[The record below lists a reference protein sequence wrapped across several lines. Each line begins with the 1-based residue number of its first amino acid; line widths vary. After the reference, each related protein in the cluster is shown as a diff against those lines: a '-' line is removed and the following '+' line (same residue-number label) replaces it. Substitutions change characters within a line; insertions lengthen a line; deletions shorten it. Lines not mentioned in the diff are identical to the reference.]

1 MATESDPVVVEQ
13 RYSASLAD
21 VWRAMAE
28 KDQMRQWFFEQMTE
42 FEPKVGF
49 ETQFT
54 VHCEGT
60 DFLHQWKVIDVDREK
75 RIAYEWCYGGYP
87 GDSVVTWDLSEEG
100 DVTKLTLTQT
110 GQETFQGH
118 SVFSRENGIAG
129 WSYFLQESLKA
140 FLSAR

>member
-1 MATESDPVVVEQ
+1 M
-13 RYSASLAD
+13 
-21 VWRAMAE
+21 
-28 KDQMRQWFFEQMTE
+28 
-42 FEPKVGF
+42 
-49 ETQFT
+49 
-54 VHCEGT
+54 
-60 DFLHQWKVIDVDREK
+60 IDVDREE
-75 RIAYEWCYGGYP
+75 RIAYEWGYGGYP